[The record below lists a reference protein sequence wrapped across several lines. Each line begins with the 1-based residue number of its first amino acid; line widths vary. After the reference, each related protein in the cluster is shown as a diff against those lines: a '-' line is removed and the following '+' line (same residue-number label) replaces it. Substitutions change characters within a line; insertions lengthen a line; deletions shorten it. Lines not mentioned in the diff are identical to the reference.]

1 MLWRTKEVDSSSA
14 LGDLT
19 GVIEVVQSDLEELLL
34 VARD

>member
-14 LGDLT
+14 LGDLA